1 MLPVQTKDTRNRCA
15 ESPAGSAGVMP
26 LILDELAPF
35 AQGGSGTKHSSREL
49 LAVLDFGDLT
59 AGDPAT
65 DLAAAWLVFDPIG
78 RAAFRDRVERLRATD
93 AADWARARGWA
104 LAIGSAI
111 VDTVGTAGP
120 IGRVGAHAL
129 EQVLLD

>member
-1 MLPVQTKDTRNRCA
+1 MT
-15 ESPAGSAGVMP
+15 GW
-26 LILDELAPF
+26 
-35 AQGGSGTKHSSREL
+35 SG
-49 LAVLDFGDLT
+49 
-59 AGDPAT
+59 
-65 DLAAAWLVFDPIG
+65 
-78 RAAFRDRVERLRATD
+78 LRATD